1 MDISY
6 ATEQLHKDFG
16 GAVAVEDATMQVAEG
31 SVHGVIGKNGAGKSV
46 LMNMVAGVFK
56 PTRGRLTVSG
66 QQVDT
71 HRWNPRVATELG
83 VALIPQE
90 PPDLPFMNVEDFLFL
105 GDRSNTRAGLLDRGA
120 IRRKVAE
127 IDDRLALRVLPSDP
141 MTALPIEV
149 QQLLAFAK
157 AVFLERA
164 TVVLLDEITASLSGE
179 RRTSLLTQLNELS
192 EGRSFT
198 LISHRIAEIMS
209 TCHRVTVMR
218 DGRSV
223 QTVEVADT
231 TPAALAD
238 AIVGKVNVHLHET
251 SEDAPTHGREVIRL
265 TNFTSLPELEPISLE
280 VRQGEVLG
288 LAGVEGS
295 GKEELLEGLAGLR
308 TSTGYVSI
316 DGHDRRLN
324 SPRAAARHGIAYLPK
339 KREEL
344 ATIHGLSVL
353 ENLVLP
359 VARRISGGLGILRE
373 GKMREVG
380 GPVLKQMQVKTS
392 SPDADIDTLS
402 GGNRQKVML
411 GRLMLMRPRVYVLS
425 EPTRGVDLATKPELL
440 RVVRQELTRTS
451 AVIVTSESEEELIE
465 VCDRILVFFN
475 GKAVREVRRGEPDFN
490 VGEIYGTGQGV
501 WKR

>member
-1 MDISY
+1 MDVSY
-6 ATEQLHKDFG
+6 SMEQLHKEFG
-16 GAVAVEDATMQVAEG
+16 GAVAVEDATMQIAKG

-56 PTRGRLTVSG
+56 PTGGRLTVSG
-66 QQVDT
+66 QEIDT
-71 HRWNPRVATELG
+71 HRWNPRVATDLG

-90 PPDLPFMNVEDFLFL
+90 PPDLPHMNVEDFLFL
-105 GDRSNTRAGLLDRGA
+105 GDRSNTRAGLLHRGA

-179 RRTSLLTQLNELS
+179 RRTSLLAQLNELA

-223 QTVEVADT
+223 QTVEVAHT

-238 AIVGKVNVHLHET
+238 AIVGKVDVHLHET
-251 SEDAPTHGREVIRL
+251 PEQSPDHGPAVIRL
-265 TNFTSLPELEPISLE
+265 RDLTSLPELEPTSFE
-280 VRQGEVLG
+280 VQQGEVLG

-295 GKEELLEGLAGLR
+295 GKEELLEVLAGLR
-308 TSTGYVSI
+308 PSAGDVSI
-316 DGHDRRLN
+316 DGRIRRL
-324 SPRAAARHGIAYLPK
+324 STPRAAARHGVAYLPK
-339 KREEL
+339 KREEY

-359 VARRISGGLGILRE
+359 VARRLSGGLGVLRE
-373 GKMREVG
+373 SKVRQVG
-380 GPVLKQMQVKTS
+380 LPVLEQMQVKAP

-425 EPTRGVDLATKPELL
+425 EPTRGVDIATKPELL

-451 AVIVTSESEEELIE
+451 AVIVTSESEEELVE
-465 VCDRILVFFN
+465 VCDRILVFLN
-475 GKAVREVRRGEPDFN
+475 GTGVREVRRGEAAFN

-501 WKR
+501 WKQ